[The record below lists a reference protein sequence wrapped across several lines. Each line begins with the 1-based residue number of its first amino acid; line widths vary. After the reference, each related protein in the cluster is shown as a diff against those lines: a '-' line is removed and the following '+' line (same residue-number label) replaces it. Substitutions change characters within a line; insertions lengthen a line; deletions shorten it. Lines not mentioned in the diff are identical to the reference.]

1 MSKGVCKAAAVNVIL
16 KPAKKSYL
24 LLGPGTKLE
33 SCTNLCRSCMFS
45 HGCGCHSS
53 HLTLLTFDLLFQT
66 AGTPGEHVSHSS
78 DVKNMHNLTEKSECG
93 VKLSFT

>member
-1 MSKGVCKAAAVNVIL
+1 MTKSVVEVAAVNVIL

-45 HGCGCHSS
+45 HGCGYHSS
-53 HLTLLTFDLLFQT
+53 HLLLLTSGLLFQT
-66 AGTPGEHVSHSS
+66 TGTPGIA
-78 DVKNMHNLTEKSECG
+78 K
-93 VKLSFT
+93 